1 MTSMSERPSERSGS
15 NGVVKLCIVGAAQS
29 GKTML
34 CERLQRGNSPMTEE
48 YVPTIGV
55 DFKLTRFED
64 TRMHIWDTSGD
75 VRFLEI
81 SRCYFRPHCGVIIT
95 YDSGRPETL
104 EEVPEW
110 LSRVRRQGEPAAV
123 LLCATKDDLSDAVSL
138 PRTSCTYLTHSNH
151 YDMARSPSQE
161 VHARARALA
170 GTLGI
175 QWMSS
180 SAKQNRGVGEV
191 FRRIAAEIRAA
202 DPNRPRPMQM
212 VPTTVPTAEALTS
225 TRTQMAIPP
234 PKAVQDAAAFA
245 SCPRILYVCN
255 SICQS
260 FEPNTPESR
269 KEAAAKALQVFDAD
283 DEDSTPAPRSLPA
296 PASPSY
302 DQENVGAGSVKP
314 VVAVPACDCQQ
325 RS

>member
-15 NGVVKLCIVGAAQS
+15 NAVVKLCIVGAAQS

-34 CERLQRGNSPMTEE
+34 CERLQRGNSPLTEE

-123 LLCATKDDLSDAVSL
+123 LLCATKDDLSDA
-138 PRTSCTYLTHSNH
+138 
-151 YDMARSPSQE
+151 E